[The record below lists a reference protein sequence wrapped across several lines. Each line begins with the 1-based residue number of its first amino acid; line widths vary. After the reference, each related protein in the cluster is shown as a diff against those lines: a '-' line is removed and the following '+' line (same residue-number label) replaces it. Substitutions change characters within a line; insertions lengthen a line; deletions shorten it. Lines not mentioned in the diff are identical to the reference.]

1 MHILAK
7 VAGGEVDEH
16 YDVLQAFFAE
26 GADGS
31 GLVMTFQRQLS
42 AEEPWNGDPSTDDYF
57 NNSYCITLGSEETI
71 YGGLEQVSFLDSQ
84 GYFYFSDH
92 VAADLGTGQR
102 LVVDFEVSEQDL
114 QRFQQFLMEAV
125 TWGVPS
131 HIPRLNG
138 LAFKSSI
145 MEAPNTQPNEP
156 EERIKARNHRNDHL
170 KFKFISQE
178 QLDREGGNPPPPH
191 KHIIEHIVDYLSN
204 PSHLPSHLEL
214 EFVSQEQLDREGGN
228 PPDDVAG
235 SSEPSLEDIEY
246 LSNLTPFQQ
255 KIYDSLRGLGWI
267 DTNICNF
274 LIQLENIRGHIRAEL
289 RMKGQSETD
298 IQKLEDICKTD
309 MKDFSYLRRSG
320 ANRALEEYQTE
331 LYLLHE
337 NKRQRRVMLNEE

>member
-7 VAGGEVDEH
+7 VSGGEVDEH

-57 NNSYCITLGSEETI
+57 NNSYCITLGSEVTI
-71 YGGLEQVSFLDSQ
+71 YGGLEQVSFVDSQ
-84 GYFYFSDH
+84 GCFYFSDYA
-92 VAADLGTGQR
+92 AADLGTGRQ
-102 LVVDFEVSEQDL
+102 LVVDFEVSGQDL
-114 QRFQQFLMEAV
+114 QLFQQFLREAV

-131 HIPRLNG
+131 QIPRLNG

-145 MEAPNTQPNEP
+145 MEASNTLPNEP
-156 EERIKARNHRNDHL
+156 EEGIKARNHRGGYPKL
-170 KFKFISQE
+170 KFISQE
-178 QLDREGGNPPPPH
+178 QLDREGGNHPPSP
-191 KHIIEHIVDYLSN
+191 EDLVDYLSN
-204 PSHLPSHLEL
+204 LSHLKLK
-214 EFVSQEQLDREGGN
+214 FVSQEQLIPEGGTR
-228 PPDDVAG
+228 PDDVAG

-246 LSNLTPFQQ
+246 LSNLTPSQQ
-255 KIYDSLRGLGWI
+255 KICDSLRGLGWV
-267 DTNICNF
+267 DTDICNL
-274 LIQLENIRGHIRAEL
+274 LIQLENMREHIRAEL

-298 IQKLEDICKTD
+298 IQKLEDICNTD
-309 MKDFSYLRRSG
+309 MKDFSHLLRSG

-337 NKRQRRVMLNEE
+337 NKRQRRIMLNEE

>member
-57 NNSYCITLGSEETI
+57 NNSYCITFGLEVV
-71 YGGLEQVSFLDSQ
+71 YGGLEQVSFLDFQ
-84 GYFYFSDH
+84 GCFYFSDH
-92 VAADLGTGQR
+92 AAADLGTGR
-102 LVVDFEVSEQDL
+102 LLVVDFEVSEQDR
-114 QRFQQFLMEAV
+114 QQFQQFLREAV

-131 HIPRLNG
+131 QIPQFNG
-138 LAFKSSI
+138 SAFKSSI
-145 MEAPNTQPNEP
+145 MEAEAPNTQPNEP
-156 EERIKARNHRNDHL
+156 QEGTKASNHRSDHL
-170 KFKFISQE
+170 KLKFISQE
-178 QLDREGGNPPPPH
+178 QLDRERGNPPPSPG
-191 KHIIEHIVDYLSN
+191 HIVHRLSDLLSDL
-204 PSHLPSHLEL
+204 SHSEL
-214 EFVSQEQLDREGGN
+214 EFVSQEQLDRERGN

-235 SSEPSLEDIEY
+235 SNEPSLEDIEY
-246 LSNLTPFQQ
+246 LSNSTPFQQ
-255 KIYDSLRGLGWI
+255 KICDSLRGLGWI
-267 DTNICNF
+267 DTDICNF
-274 LIQLENIRGHIRAEL
+274 LIQLENMREHIRAEL

-298 IQKLEDICKTD
+298 IQKFEDICKTN

>member
-42 AEEPWNGDPSTDDYF
+42 ADEPWNGDPSTDDYF
-57 NNSYCITLGSEETI
+57 NNSYCITLGSEVTI
-71 YGGLEQVSFLDSQ
+71 YGGLEQVSFVDSQ
-84 GYFYFSDH
+84 GCFYFSDH
-92 VAADLGTGQR
+92 AAADLGTGRQ
-102 LVVDFEVSEQDL
+102 LVVNFEVSGQDL
-114 QRFQQFLMEAV
+114 QLFQQFLREAV

-131 HIPRLNG
+131 QIPQLDG
-138 LAFKSSI
+138 LAFESSI
-145 MEAPNTQPNEP
+145 MEVSNTQPNEP
-156 EERIKARNHRNDHL
+156 EEGIKARNHRGGYPKL
-170 KFKFISQE
+170 EFLSQE
-178 QLDREGGNPPPPH
+178 QLVPEGGT
-191 KHIIEHIVDYLSN
+191 
-204 PSHLPSHLEL
+204 
-214 EFVSQEQLDREGGN
+214 

-246 LSNLTPFQQ
+246 LSNLTPSQQ
-255 KIYDSLRGLGWI
+255 KICDSLRGLGWI
-267 DTNICNF
+267 NTDICNF
-274 LIQLENIRGHIRAEL
+274 LIQLENKREHTRAEL

-309 MKDFSYLRRSG
+309 MTDFSHLLRSG

-337 NKRQRRVMLNEE
+337 NKRQRRIMLNEE